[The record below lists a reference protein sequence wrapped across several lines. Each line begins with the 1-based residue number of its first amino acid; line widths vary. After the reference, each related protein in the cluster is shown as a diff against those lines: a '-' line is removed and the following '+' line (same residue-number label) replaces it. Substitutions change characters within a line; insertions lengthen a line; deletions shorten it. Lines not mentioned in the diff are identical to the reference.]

1 MGSTRQGWKPY
12 GFQSLAFGFMRQQ
25 LLKVR
30 EWAPQSGG
38 HIQAPWGFAW
48 GWRVGVGAQAVPPH
62 VLLSWFT
69 LRKLARQE

>member
-1 MGSTRQGWKPY
+1 MDSTRQGWKPY

-25 LLKVR
+25 LSKVR

-38 HIQAPWGFAW
+38 HIRAPWGFAW
-48 GWRVGVGAQAVPPH
+48 GRGAQAVPPH